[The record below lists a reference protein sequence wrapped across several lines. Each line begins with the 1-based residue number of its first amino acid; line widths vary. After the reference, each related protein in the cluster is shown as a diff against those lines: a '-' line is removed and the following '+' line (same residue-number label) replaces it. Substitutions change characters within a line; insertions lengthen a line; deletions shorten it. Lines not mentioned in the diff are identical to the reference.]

1 MEVPCSHLGP
11 SQAARDGSVGPLCLL
26 KCEVR
31 RLSTHRHRQELP
43 EWLLTTSF
51 SSKPLGFTNHSLA
64 WPGTPP
70 PSAILDSEGVKRPIT
85 EGEEAEGGGRVP
97 SSRPRGRRAC
107 AFPPPVAGA
116 WPPLSCSCG
125 SQTPPQPVARGL
137 VSVCRLGQ
145 PQWGLSR
152 RRRGPPLRPSSGP
165 FSQSPGW
172 AGGIVLGGP
181 TAWGA
186 DLSQS

>member
-51 SSKPLGFTNHSLA
+51 SSKPLGFTNHSFA

-85 EGEEAEGGGRVP
+85 EGEAAEGGGP
-97 SSRPRGRRAC
+97 SPQFA
-107 AFPPPVAGA
+107 PT
-116 WPPLSCSCG
+116 WPPGLRLPATCGWSLAPVELQLRLPDTTPARRQGISVRLSVGTASVG
-125 SQTPPQPVARGL
+125 VVPAQTRASPSPFLRTILPE
-137 VSVCRLGQ
+137 SRLG
-145 PQWGLSR
+145 
-152 RRRGPPLRPSSGP
+152 RGNCV
-165 FSQSPGW
+165 
-172 AGGIVLGGP
+172 GGSNSLGC
-181 TAWGA
+181 
-186 DLSQS
+186 